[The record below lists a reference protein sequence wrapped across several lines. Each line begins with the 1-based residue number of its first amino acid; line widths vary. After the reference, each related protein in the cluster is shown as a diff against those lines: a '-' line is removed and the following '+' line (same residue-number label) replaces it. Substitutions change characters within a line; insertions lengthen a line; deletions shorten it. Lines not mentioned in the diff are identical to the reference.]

1 MVPASFQN
9 AITEIDFSVN
19 RRNTILE
26 VELADLSKLVLR
38 SAPFPHVVQL
48 TLNRL
53 SKRNALSNE
62 LIAELAAASRAAA
75 QDENVRCVVICGAEG
90 FFSAGADIREMQ
102 QRGFEAI
109 DNQTRRN
116 AWKDISDFTK
126 PLIAAVDGICYGGGH
141 ELALLADIV
150 IAGEGATFG
159 QPEINIGILPGDG
172 ATQRLTR
179 VVGKSLAMLM
189 ILTGEP
195 IDAATALRS
204 GLVAQVVE
212 KGQALPRALAIA
224 ELISRKP
231 PRSTELAKA
240 SVLAAYQTTLDA
252 GLEFER
258 QAIRYAFTTDDQT
271 EGMNAFF
278 EKRPPKYVGR

>member
-1 MVPASFQN
+1 
-9 AITEIDFSVN
+9 
-19 RRNTILE
+19 LE
-26 VELADLSKLVLR
+26 ATLSDLAKLVLQ
-38 SAPFPHVVQL
+38 STPFPHVVQL

-62 LIAELAAASRAAA
+62 VIAELAAAFRATA
-75 QDENVRCVVICGAEG
+75 QDESVRCVVICGGED
-90 FFSAGADIREMQ
+90 FFSAGADIKEMQ

-109 DNQTRRN
+109 DNLARRS
-116 AWKDISDFTK
+116 AWKDISGFAK

-150 IAGEGATFG
+150 IAGEGASFG
-159 QPEINIGILPGDG
+159 QPEISIGILPGDG

-179 VVGKSLAMLM
+179 VAGKSLAMLM

-195 IDAATALRS
+195 IDAATALRN

-212 KGQALPRALAIA
+212 AGQALPRALAIA
-224 ELISRKP
+224 EQISKKP
-231 PRSTELAKA
+231 PRSAELAKA
-240 SVLAAYQTTLDA
+240 AVLAAYQTTLDA
-252 GLEFER
+252 GLEVER

-271 EGMNAFF
+271 EGMKAFF
-278 EKRPPKYVGR
+278 EKRPPRYVGR

>member
-1 MVPASFQN
+1 
-9 AITEIDFSVN
+9 
-19 RRNTILE
+19 LE
-26 VELADLSKLVLR
+26 VELTDLSKLVLR
-38 SAPFPHVVQL
+38 STPFPHVVQL
-48 TLNRL
+48 MLNRL

-62 LIAELAAASRAAA
+62 LIAELAAAFRAAA
-75 QDENVRCVVICGAEG
+75 EDNNVRCVVICGSQG
-90 FFSAGADIREMQ
+90 FFSAGADIKEMQ

-109 DNQTRRN
+109 DNRARRN
-116 AWKDISDFTK
+116 AWKDISDFAK

-150 IAGEGATFG
+150 IADEGATFG

-179 VVGKSLAMLM
+179 VAGKSLAMLM

-195 IDAATALRS
+195 IDAAAALRS
-204 GLVAQVVE
+204 GLVAEVVE
-212 KGQALPRALAIA
+212 KGKALSRALAIA
-224 ELISRKP
+224 EMIAKKP

-240 SVLAAYQTTLDA
+240 AVLAAYQTTLDA

-258 QAIRYAFTTDDQT
+258 QAIRHAFTTDDQT
-271 EGMNAFF
+271 EGMKAFF

>member
-1 MVPASFQN
+1 MASFQN
-9 AITEIDFSVN
+9 AIAEIDFSVN

-26 VELADLSKLVLR
+26 VELTDLSKLVLR

-62 LIAELAAASRAAA
+62 LIAELAAAFRAAA
-75 QDENVRCVVICGAEG
+75 QDENVRCVVISGAEG
-90 FFSAGADIREMQ
+90 FFSAGADIKEMQ

-109 DNQTRRN
+109 DNRARRN
-116 AWKDISDFTK
+116 AWKDISDFAK

-150 IAGEGATFG
+150 IAGAGATFG

-179 VVGKSLAMLM
+179 VAGKSLAMLM

-195 IDAATALRS
+195 IDAAAALRS
-204 GLVAQVVE
+204 GLVAEVVE
-212 KGQALPRALAIA
+212 TGNALPRALAVAEMIA
-224 ELISRKP
+224 EKP
-231 PRSTELAKA
+231 PRSAELAKA
-240 SVLAAYQTTLDA
+240 AVLAAYQTTLDA

-258 QAIRYAFTTDDQT
+258 QAIRHAFTTDDQT
-271 EGMNAFF
+271 EGMTAFF
-278 EKRPPKYVGR
+278 EKRPPKYTGR

>member
-1 MVPASFQN
+1 
-9 AITEIDFSVN
+9 
-19 RRNTILE
+19 
-26 VELADLSKLVLR
+26 
-38 SAPFPHVVQL
+38 
-48 TLNRL
+48 
-53 SKRNALSNE
+53 
-62 LIAELAAASRAAA
+62 
-75 QDENVRCVVICGAEG
+75 
-90 FFSAGADIREMQ
+90 
-102 QRGFEAI
+102 
-109 DNQTRRN
+109 
-116 AWKDISDFTK
+116 
-126 PLIAAVDGICYGGGH
+126 LIAAVDGICYGGGH

-179 VVGKSLAMLM
+179 VVGKSFAMLM

-212 KGQALPRALAIA
+212 KDQALPRALAIA

>member
-1 MVPASFQN
+1 MQN
-9 AITEIDFSVN
+9 AIAEIDFSVN
-19 RRNTILE
+19 RWHVILE
-26 VELADLSKLVLR
+26 VKLSNLSKLILGT
-38 SAPFPHVVQL
+38 APFPHVIQL
-48 TLNRL
+48 TLNRI

-62 LIAELAAASRAAA
+62 LIAELAAALRAAA
-75 QDENVRCVVICGAEG
+75 QDEIVRCVVICGGEG
-90 FFSAGADIREMQ
+90 FFSAGADIKEMQ

-109 DNQTRRN
+109 DNPIRRS
-116 AWKDISDFTK
+116 AWKDISSFTK

-141 ELALLADIV
+141 ELALLADII
-150 IAGEGATFG
+150 IAGEGASFG

-179 VVGKSLAMLM
+179 VAGKSLAMLM

-195 IDAATALRS
+195 IDAATALRT

-240 SVLAAYQTTLDA
+240 SILAAYQTTLDS

-278 EKRPPKYVGR
+278 EKRLPNYVGR